1 MGLPSNFSG
10 KASRGLTG
18 GVGRAGGLAGAGGR
32 LAASRGWLIRT
43 PCKAVTSTSVSVVSR

>member
-1 MGLPSNFSG
+1 MALPSNFSG

-43 PCKAVTSTSVSVVSR
+43 PCKAVTSSSVSVE